1 MQRDAIHLRRFSSGR
16 LGYATRPLSTE
27 LPPPKRNLSPVTH
40 CPVRAGS
47 LVIAPAMIS
56 PLGSFFRF
64 SRKGGRLTTAFVQRR
79 THNANQSR
87 STLATL
93 TGHTIP
99 LFWHGC
105 LTRRRP
111 NRLYQPFLPF
121 GTAPTRRP
129 LFPPSLAS
137 RHNVPK
143 YDRSRGYDAAAAK
156 SGTGHDSKIW
166 SRISAIG
173 LDHCGSSVEYMSTV
187 LLAQPRCL
195 FRSPGE
201 PGRGWPAIAR
211 CQHREEL
218 AKNRFYPLHL
228 LLPGGHLMRLKCFI
242 IGPRPHWHFTLT
254 AL

>member
-99 LFWHGC
+99 LFWHDC

-111 NRLYQPFLPF
+111 NRVYQPFLPF

-137 RHNVPK
+137 RQ
-143 YDRSRGYDAAAAK
+143 A
-156 SGTGHDSKIW
+156 W
-166 SRISAIG
+166 
-173 LDHCGSSVEYMSTV
+173 L
-187 LLAQPRCL
+187 
-195 FRSPGE
+195 
-201 PGRGWPAIAR
+201 PAITCPNMIDPADTTR
-211 CQHREEL
+211 RRRKAVRDTTQKYGAES
-218 AKNRFYPLHL
+218 
-228 LLPGGHLMRLKCFI
+228 LPSV
-242 IGPRPHWHFTLT
+242 
-254 AL
+254 